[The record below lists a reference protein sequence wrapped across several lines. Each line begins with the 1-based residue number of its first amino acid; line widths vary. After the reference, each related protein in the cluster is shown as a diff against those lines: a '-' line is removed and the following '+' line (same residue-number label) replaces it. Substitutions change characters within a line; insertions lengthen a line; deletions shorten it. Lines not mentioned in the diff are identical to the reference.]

1 MSRHRLFVALRPP
14 QEIRQH
20 LLAIM
25 SGAAGVH
32 WQSDEQLHITLRFI
46 GAVDYH
52 QAQDIAAALGSLHAA
67 APAMRI
73 SGVGSFDKQ
82 GYPNALWAGISPAEP
97 LAALHRKINQLLTR
111 VGIAPET
118 RAYLP
123 HITLARM
130 GRSAGP
136 LDGFL
141 AAHSTLSSPFFHC
154 DHVILYESEMTR
166 SGSAYMPVTRFP
178 LAAVPA

>member
-25 SGAAGVH
+25 SGVAGVH

-46 GAVDYH
+46 GEVDYH
-52 QAQDIAAALGSLHAA
+52 QAQDIAAALGSVHAA
-67 APAMRI
+67 APELRL
-73 SGVGSFDKQ
+73 SGVGQFDKL
-82 GYPNALWAGISPAEP
+82 GRPNALWAGIGPAEP
-97 LAALHRKINQLLTR
+97 LAALHRKINQLLAR
-111 VGIAPET
+111 VGIPPET

-130 GRSAGP
+130 GRYAGP

-141 AAHSTLSSPFFHC
+141 AAHSDLTSPPFRC

-178 LAAVPA
+178 MAPVPA